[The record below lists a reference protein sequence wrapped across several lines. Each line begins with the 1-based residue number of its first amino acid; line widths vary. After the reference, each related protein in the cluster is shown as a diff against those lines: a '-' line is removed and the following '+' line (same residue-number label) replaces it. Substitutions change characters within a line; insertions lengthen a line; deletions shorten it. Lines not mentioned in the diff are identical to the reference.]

1 LFRKQTGT
9 IAVIAGGRGVE
20 IVIAT
25 TGAGIEKTG
34 MTAAEVVT
42 TGVTGIAMIGTI
54 GADVVGV
61 QREWAGTINRL
72 SQAGNQWNHFLP
84 WSRR

>member
-1 LFRKQTGT
+1 MIG
-9 IAVIAGGRGVE
+9 VIAGGRGVE

-34 MTAAEVVT
+34 MTAAEIAT

-61 QREWAGTINRL
+61 QRERAL
-72 SQAGNQWNHFLP
+72 SQ
-84 WSRR
+84 